1 MICVSFYLNH
11 IQNGYQ
17 KTRFIPKYYNQNNK
31 QINVTN
37 ILMFLKPTQMIALAA
52 WDAAFSK
59 ELTDSGTTGVVGS
72 AGTS

>member
-1 MICVSFYLNH
+1 MVTKRVNSSPSITTG
-11 IQNGYQ
+11 I
-17 KTRFIPKYYNQNNK
+17 KTKKI
-31 QINVTN
+31 VTN

-59 ELTDSGTTGVVGS
+59 ELTDSGTTGDVGS